1 MTGKVYKVN
10 PDDFTDPSGRYFDFG
25 LVNEAIEAGKIEPI
39 SEHPMEDGF
48 LQEAFEAGKTIEPVR
63 VTKEGE
69 LLLYL
74 KNAIE
79 KATKGYIFDDLDE
92 KESK

>member
-1 MTGKVYKVN
+1 MNGKVYKVN

-25 LVNEAIEAGKIEPI
+25 LVNEAVDAGKIEPI
-39 SEHPMEDGF
+39 SEYPMEDEF
-48 LQEAFEAGKTIEPVR
+48 LQEAFEVGKTIEPIR
-63 VTKEGE
+63 VTNEGE

-79 KATKGYIFDDLDE
+79 KATEGYIFDE
-92 KESK
+92 KESE